1 MRYVNL
7 STILVYRLVS
17 ENVKERFPDY
27 ESLIESKLM
36 LPNEVER
43 LKKIDEKTP
52 HESTMMP
59 ILWAKKM
66 LTRHAINEKN
76 VITSKLLGVG
86 YLSMI
91 QPGLDEYLAGNRK
104 VLNFSWAN
112 FPLAYTQVV
121 IMTVYFYFLAALF
134 RLVFEIIFLHTF
146 KHFIKLRCS
155 FFHNYFSRQHLDS
168 DKVNFILPL
177 YAPFFT
183 MIELFCYLG
192 LAKVAETLLNPFG
205 NDDED
210 FEVNYIIDRNL
221 QVMIKFSNI
230 LA

>member
-1 MRYVNL
+1 MKFKVDVIFFYLKDEKTANLRRTVMRYVNL

-17 ENVKERFPDY
+17 ENVKDRFPDY

-43 LKKIDEKTP
+43 LKKIDKKTP

-66 LTRHAINEKN
+66 LTRHAVYEKN

-134 RLVFEIIFLHTF
+134 RLVFEIIFL
-146 KHFIKLRCS
+146 FI
-155 FFHNYFSRQHLDS
+155 FF
-168 DKVNFILPL
+168 
-177 YAPFFT
+177 
-183 MIELFCYLG
+183 
-192 LAKVAETLLNPFG
+192 
-205 NDDED
+205 
-210 FEVNYIIDRNL
+210 
-221 QVMIKFSNI
+221 
-230 LA
+230 